1 MIIVII
7 SCSVV
12 LWAIDVP
19 AALCGLK
26 RVTFTHLCSVI
37 MWASYI
43 MMAIEENTGHVPI
56 FFLYFSLSP
65 PVLRCIMIPAFPQ
78 FYGALE
84 VWTTMFLLWYTSSQ
98 ISPIWSQTV
107 RYIQYIS
114 LHQPDT
120 SISITCPC
128 IFFLT
133 LFIHLFV
140 CSKNSFNV
148 LLCYRGY
155 QHLKC
160 VLWTNGWHFVIW
172 SNNCTF
178 NKAHCRKIL

>member
-1 MIIVII
+1 MFSGLV
-7 SCSVV
+7 SNRCPCCSLWTQTSHVHTLV
-12 LWAIDVP
+12 LSYYVGKLHNDGNRGKHWTRAHLFSSIFPCHRLFLGVSWFLLFHGSMVP
-19 AALCGLK
+19 WKCGL
-26 RVTFTHLCSVI
+26 LCSSSDTRRVKL
-37 MWASYI
+37 APSE
-43 MMAIEENTGHVPI
+43 AK
-56 FFLYFSLSP
+56 LSG
-65 PVLRCIMIPAFPQ
+65 I
-78 FYGALE
+78 
-84 VWTTMFLLWYTSSQ
+84 
-98 ISPIWSQTV
+98 
-107 RYIQYIS
+107 YIS

-160 VLWTNGWHFVIW
+160 VLWTNGRHFVIW